1 MRRLKIPAVVAL
13 LIAVLCSAGA
23 SNLADKKARISTEGV
38 TAILG
43 AFEMEVTLLE
53 DQLTDKRER
62 RIEGM
67 KFAAGKLK
75 GKKVV
80 IAWTGVGKV
89 NAAMTTTLLIE
100 HFRPK
105 NVIFTGIAGAVDPNL
120 EPGDIIVA
128 ERTAHHDMGILRD
141 DGIYYRGARNPMDGW
156 RNPVFFE
163 ADENLLKLA
172 ARAAGHVK
180 FGTINMTTGER
191 APSISEGVVVT
202 GDVFVASSEKC
213 EQLREELKAD
223 AVEMEGAAVAQ
234 ICHQQVTPCL
244 VIRSISDSAD
254 EGAIQDTQMFFI
266 MASKNSSSLVGEMVR
281 LLGTQKEPEKAQR

>member
-1 MRRLKIPAVVAL
+1 
-13 LIAVLCSAGA
+13 
-23 SNLADKKARISTEGV
+23 
-38 TAILG
+38 
-43 AFEMEVTLLE
+43 
-53 DQLTDKRER
+53 
-62 RIEGM
+62 
-67 KFAAGKLK
+67 
-75 GKKVV
+75 
-80 IAWTGVGKV
+80 
-89 NAAMTTTLLIE
+89 
-100 HFRPK
+100 
-105 NVIFTGIAGAVDPNL
+105 
-120 EPGDIIVA
+120 
-128 ERTAHHDMGILRD
+128 
-141 DGIYYRGARNPMDGW
+141 
-156 RNPVFFE
+156 
-163 ADENLLKLA
+163 LKLA

-234 ICHQQVTPCL
+234 ICHQQVTPYQQVTPCL